1 MEKWSLGSAQDRVS
15 RGVAAAA
22 VVLLHGLIIAALM
35 PALRLGYRVV
45 PQPEAHSVA
54 TTSPPVTMV
63 ATFVSLPDRDNA
75 ISPPLDLDPIKGALR
90 DVQAEV
96 IQPQDITLPDAP
108 SSAATAQR
116 VASQTGEVRIVCE
129 VHIHQGS
136 AGAVQAVDFGVCTGD
151 LEWQHSLLH
160 SIQEAARLLT
170 PVQDVEFPPVRTLML
185 DTAAPSPEVLARQLS
200 EPIARSRQ

>member
-1 MEKWSLGSAQDRVS
+1 MGKWSLGSAQDRLP
-15 RGVAAAA
+15 RGIAAAA
-22 VVLLHGLIIAALM
+22 VVLLHGLIIAALI

-54 TTSPPVTMV
+54 TTSPPAAMV
-63 ATFVSLPDRDNA
+63 ATFVSLPDPGNA
-75 ISPPLDLDPIKGALR
+75 TSPLLDLDPIKGALR
-90 DVQAEV
+90 DIQAEV
-96 IQPQDITLPDAP
+96 IRPQDITLPDAL
-108 SSAATAQR
+108 SAED
-116 VASQTGEVRIVCE
+116 VARRAASDTGEVRIVCE

-170 PVQDVEFPPVRTLML
+170 PVQDGEFPPVRTLMM
-185 DTAAPSPEVLARQLS
+185 DTASPSPEVLARQLS
-200 EPIARSRQ
+200 EPLTRRR